1 MRMAFCFTKCAELIR
16 LAPIALL
23 RTAMTDIKAAPGR
36 PRRFD
41 LDQALDRALEV
52 FWQKG
57 YEGASLPDL
66 TQAMGI
72 NKPSLYAAFGN
83 KEQLFLKAVER
94 YENREDAYFYPSL
107 AQTTAYQVI
116 ERMLRGAAAAA
127 CDPTKPTGCLLVQS
141 ALSCSDDAMR
151 VKQALIERRQAGA
164 QLLVTRLQQAHQA
177 GDLPA
182 DADPVALAKF
192 VVTVLQGLAVQS
204 TSGASAADLT
214 AIVDVALAAIPKPSG
229 NE

>member
-1 MRMAFCFTKCAELIR
+1 
-16 LAPIALL
+16 
-23 RTAMTDIKAAPGR
+23 MTDAKAAPGR
-36 PRRFD
+36 PRSFD
-41 LDQALDRALEV
+41 LNEVLDKALEV

-94 YENREDAYFYPSL
+94 YENRPDAFFYPSL
-107 AQTTAYQVI
+107 QQPTAYQVI
-116 ERMLRGAAAAA
+116 ERMLRGAAATA
-127 CDPTKPTGCLLVQS
+127 CDPEKPSGCLLVQS

-164 QLLVTRLQQAHQA
+164 QLLTQRLQRAHA
-177 GDLPA
+177 EGDLPA
-182 DADPVALAKF
+182 DVDPAALANF
-192 VVTVLQGLAVQS
+192 VITVLHGMSVQASSGTCGAALHAV
-204 TSGASAADLT
+204 
-214 AIVDVALAAIPKPSG
+214 VEFALRAVPKQ
-229 NE
+229 N

>member
-1 MRMAFCFTKCAELIR
+1 MSSVKVS
-16 LAPIALL
+16 
-23 RTAMTDIKAAPGR
+23 PGR
-36 PRRFD
+36 PRSFD
-41 LDQALDRALEV
+41 ADQVLDKALEV

-94 YENREDAYFYPSL
+94 YENRPDAFFYPSL
-107 AQTTAYQVI
+107 QQPTAYQVI
-116 ERMLRGAAAAA
+116 ERMLLGAAAAA
-127 CDPTKPTGCLLVQS
+127 CNPDHPKGCVLVQS

-151 VKQALIERRQAGA
+151 VKQALSERRQAGA
-164 QLLVTRLQQAHQA
+164 QLLAERLQQAQRD

-182 DADPVALAKF
+182 NTDANALARF
-192 VVTVLQGLAVQS
+192 VITVLQGISIQS
-204 TSGASAADLT
+204 SSGATADELVAVAKT
-214 AIVDVALAAIPKPSG
+214 ALQAIPR
-229 NE
+229 

>member
-1 MRMAFCFTKCAELIR
+1 
-16 LAPIALL
+16 
-23 RTAMTDIKAAPGR
+23 MTDAKAAPGR
-36 PRRFD
+36 PRSFD
-41 LDQALDRALEV
+41 LDQVLDKALEV

-94 YENREDAYFYPSL
+94 YENRPDAFFYPSL
-107 AQTTAYQVI
+107 QQPTAYQVI
-116 ERMLRGAAAAA
+116 ERMLRGAAATA
-127 CDPTKPTGCLLVQS
+127 CDPAKPTGCLLVQS

-151 VKQALIERRQAGA
+151 VKQALTERRQAGA
-164 QLLVTRLQQAHQA
+164 QLLAQRLQRAHVE

-182 DADPVALAKF
+182 DVNPNALANF
-192 VVTVLQGLAVQS
+192 VITVLHGMSVQAS
-204 TSGASAADLT
+204 SGSSGADLH
-214 AIVDVALAAIPKPSG
+214 AVVEFALRAVPKRA
-229 NE
+229 

>member
-1 MRMAFCFTKCAELIR
+1 MLLQHGSYSSGVLI
-16 LAPIALL
+16 
-23 RTAMTDIKAAPGR
+23 MSSIKASPGR

-41 LDQALDRALEV
+41 IDDVLDKALDV

-94 YENREDAYFYPSL
+94 YENRPDAYFYPSL
-107 AQTTAYQVI
+107 QQPTAFKVI
-116 ERMLRGAAAAA
+116 ERMLLGAAAAA
-127 CDPTKPTGCLLVQS
+127 SNPDHPKGCVLVQS

-164 QLLVTRLQQAHQA
+164 QLLIERLLQAQRD
-177 GDLPA
+177 GDLPTSS
-182 DADPVALAKF
+182 DASALARF
-192 VVTVLQGLAVQS
+192 VITVLQGISVQS
-204 TSGASAADLT
+204 SSGATAAELQSIALT
-214 AIVDVALAAIPKPSG
+214 ALQAIPR
-229 NE
+229 

>member
-1 MRMAFCFTKCAELIR
+1 MSSLKSS
-16 LAPIALL
+16 
-23 RTAMTDIKAAPGR
+23 PGR
-36 PRRFD
+36 PRSFD
-41 LDQALDRALEV
+41 ADQVLDKALEV

-94 YENREDAYFYPSL
+94 YENRPDAYFYPSL
-107 AQTTAYQVI
+107 QQPTAYQVI
-116 ERMLRGAAAAA
+116 ERMLLGAAQAAGNP
-127 CDPTKPTGCLLVQS
+127 DHPKGCVLVQS

-164 QLLVTRLQQAHQA
+164 QLLTDRLLQAQRD

-182 DADPVALAKF
+182 ATDAQALARF
-192 VVTVLQGLAVQS
+192 VITVLQGISVQSSSGATADDLLSIAKTALLAV
-204 TSGASAADLT
+204 
-214 AIVDVALAAIPKPSG
+214 PR
-229 NE
+229 

>member
-1 MRMAFCFTKCAELIR
+1 
-16 LAPIALL
+16 
-23 RTAMTDIKAAPGR
+23 MTDIKAAPGR

-164 QLLVTRLQQAHQA
+164 QLLTERLLQAQRD

-182 DADPVALAKF
+182 ATDAQALARF
-192 VVTVLQGLAVQS
+192 VITVLQGISVQS
-204 TSGASAADLT
+204 SSGASAEDLLSIAKT
-214 AIVDVALAAIPKPSG
+214 ALQAVPR
-229 NE
+229 

>member
-1 MRMAFCFTKCAELIR
+1 MSSVKVS
-16 LAPIALL
+16 
-23 RTAMTDIKAAPGR
+23 PGR
-36 PRRFD
+36 PRSFD
-41 LDQALDRALEV
+41 ADQVLDKALEV

-94 YENREDAYFYPSL
+94 YENRPDAFFYPSL
-107 AQTTAYQVI
+107 QQPTAYQVI
-116 ERMLRGAAAAA
+116 ERMLLGAAAAA
-127 CDPTKPTGCLLVQS
+127 CNPDHPKGCVLVQS

-151 VKQALIERRQAGA
+151 VKQALSERRQAGA
-164 QLLVTRLQQAHQA
+164 QLLADRLQQAQRD

-182 DADPVALAKF
+182 STDANALARF
-192 VVTVLQGLAVQS
+192 VITVLQGISVQSSSGATADELLAV
-204 TSGASAADLT
+204 AKT
-214 AIVDVALAAIPKPSG
+214 ALQAVPR
-229 NE
+229 